1 MEINDPRIDAY
12 LNGDL
17 LQEEIAAFET
27 EAKQS
32 PETWEH
38 IQFQQ
43 FMIEGIRREGAAELK
58 DFIANR
64 ITEDEQNERNRAG
77 LWWSIAATF
86 VVLAVG
92 LVINYKSA
100 SRTLES
106 KMTANNKQQSETV
119 AADSAVVSSE
129 EEPRSDS
136 NTLALRDA
144 NAVEL
149 APPYD
154 DQFGSTGQQDAEI
167 PLTQEADDNLMAEN
181 NKPASALG
189 KKTAD
194 NAERADNLG
203 ETTYLGRVDLTPIH
217 IAYNN
222 TAPKK
227 FAVADTIEFKTDKEN
242 SRPKAKLKAETPA
255 TKQFTFMLL
264 QDGAESPQ
272 LTIGG
277 SNNNQTSVTLW
288 NAGSMDIL
296 LFEINQQ
303 LYLQLGNQYY
313 FFPMNAPEGVRQKLT
328 PVTNANMLKT
338 LRNR

>member
-1 MEINDPRIDAY
+1 
-12 LNGDL
+12 
-17 LQEEIAAFET
+17 
-27 EAKQS
+27 
-32 PETWEH
+32 
-38 IQFQQ
+38 
-43 FMIEGIRREGAAELK
+43 
-58 DFIANR
+58 
-64 ITEDEQNERNRAG
+64 
-77 LWWSIAATF
+77 
-86 VVLAVG
+86 
-92 LVINYKSA
+92 
-100 SRTLES
+100 
-106 KMTANNKQQSETV
+106 
-119 AADSAVVSSE
+119 
-129 EEPRSDS
+129 
-136 NTLALRDA
+136 
-144 NAVEL
+144 
-149 APPYD
+149 
-154 DQFGSTGQQDAEI
+154 
-167 PLTQEADDNLMAEN
+167 LTQEADDNLMAEN
-181 NKPASALG
+181 NKPTSALG

-194 NAERADNLG
+194 NAERADKLG

-222 TAPKK
+222 AVPKK
-227 FAVADTIEFKTDKEN
+227 FAVADSIEFKTDKEN

-255 TKQFTFMLL
+255 TKQFTFTLL

-272 LTIGG
+272 LTIIGG

>member
-1 MEINDPRIDAY
+1 
-12 LNGDL
+12 
-17 LQEEIAAFET
+17 
-27 EAKQS
+27 
-32 PETWEH
+32 
-38 IQFQQ
+38 
-43 FMIEGIRREGAAELK
+43 
-58 DFIANR
+58 
-64 ITEDEQNERNRAG
+64 

-106 KMTANNKQQSETV
+106 KMMADNKQPSETV

-129 EEPRSDS
+129 EESMSDS

-167 PLTQEADDNLMAEN
+167 PVTQEADDNLMAEN

-194 NAERADNLG
+194 NAERADKLG

-222 TAPKK
+222 AVPKK
-227 FAVADTIEFKTDKEN
+227 FAVADSIEFKTDKEN

-255 TKQFTFMLL
+255 TKQFTFTLL

>member
-1 MEINDPRIDAY
+1 MEINDPKIDAY
-12 LNGDL
+12 LNGEL
-17 LQEEIAAFET
+17 SESERIAFEN
-27 EAKQS
+27 EAKLS

-38 IQFQQ
+38 IHFQQ
-43 FMIEGIRREGAAELK
+43 FMIEGIRTEGAAELK

-64 ITEDEQNERNRAG
+64 ITEDEQNETTRSG

-92 LVINYKSA
+92 FVINYKSA

-106 KMTANNKQQSETV
+106 KTMADNKQQSETS
-119 AADSAVVSSE
+119 AADSALVLNE

-136 NTLALRDA
+136 HALALRDA

-154 DQFGSTGQQDAEI
+154 DQVGSTGQQDAET
-167 PLTQEADDNLMAEN
+167 PLTPEADDNLMAEN

-194 NAERADNLG
+194 RAERADNLG

-222 TAPKK
+222 TAPNK
-227 FAVADTIEFKTDKEN
+227 FVVADTIEFKTNKEN
-242 SRPKAKLKAETPA
+242 TRTKAKLIAETPA

-272 LTIGG
+272 LTFGG

-328 PVTNANMLKT
+328 PVTNANMLKL

>member
-1 MEINDPRIDAY
+1 
-12 LNGDL
+12 
-17 LQEEIAAFET
+17 
-27 EAKQS
+27 
-32 PETWEH
+32 
-38 IQFQQ
+38 
-43 FMIEGIRREGAAELK
+43 
-58 DFIANR
+58 
-64 ITEDEQNERNRAG
+64 
-77 LWWSIAATF
+77 
-86 VVLAVG
+86 
-92 LVINYKSA
+92 
-100 SRTLES
+100 
-106 KMTANNKQQSETV
+106 
-119 AADSAVVSSE
+119 VVSSE
-129 EEPRSDS
+129 EESMSDS

-194 NAERADNLG
+194 NAERADKLG

-255 TKQFTFMLL
+255 TKQFTFILL